1 MASLQTL
8 AFTDIVRGAVTAIQ
22 ASATKLLNFTTGSVL
37 RAIVEAIAGVTLW
50 LQGLVVYGLT
60 LTRFATSVG
69 ADADSWAA
77 DFAFTR
83 EGAVPATGVVTFGRF
98 TTTTQSVI
106 PAGLI
111 LQSADGTQTFTV
123 NADPTNGAFS
133 PSLNGYVMAPT
144 VATLNVSVTASTPG
158 SSGNVLANTITS
170 MGQGVPGVD
179 TVTNASAFTNGV
191 NAESDTAFRA
201 RFVLYIA
208 ALSKA
213 TKAAIESAIEDVQ
226 QGLQFSIIENADYNG
241 DYDPGE
247 FFVVIDDGS
256 GTPSTGLQNAVAAA
270 IEQVRALGIRFAV
283 FAPIVTTVNVSMTI
297 TEATGLDHGTVVA
310 AVGVALTNFVN
321 GLGLGNGLPY
331 NQLAAVAF
339 GVPGVINASAILL
352 NSTTADIAGEPKVTL
367 KAGTIAVA

>member
-1 MASLQTL
+1 MANLSTL
-8 AFTDIVRGAVTAIQ
+8 AFTDIVRGSVAAIQ
-22 ASATKLLNFTTGSVL
+22 AGATKLLNFTPGSVL
-37 RAIVEAIAGVTLW
+37 RAIVEAIAGVVLW
-50 LQGLVVYGLT
+50 LQGLIVYVLT

-69 ADADSWAA
+69 SDADSWAA
-77 DFAFTR
+77 DFSFTR
-83 EGAVPATGVVTFGRF
+83 LAAVPATGQVTFTRF

-106 PAGLI
+106 PFGLV

-123 NADPTNGAFS
+123 DNDPSNPAYNAGLGGF
-133 PSLNGYVMAPT
+133 VMAPT
-144 VATLNVSVTASTPG
+144 VATLNVNVTASTPG

-179 TVTNASAFTNGV
+179 TVTNSSAFTNGV
-191 NAESDTAFRA
+191 NAESDAAFRA

-226 QGLQFSIIENADYNG
+226 QGLQYTITEDTDYNST
-241 DYDPGE
+241 YDLG
-247 FFVVIDDGS
+247 FFYVVIDDGS
-256 GTPSTGLQNAVAAA
+256 GTPSTDLQNAVASA

-283 FAPIVTTVNVSMTI
+283 FAPVVTTVNVSMTI
-297 TEATGLDHGTVVA
+297 TEATELDHATVVA
-310 AVGVALTNFVN
+310 AVGAALTSFIND
-321 GLGLGNGLPY
+321 LGLGNGLPY

-352 NSTTADIAGEPKVTL
+352 DGTTADIAGDPKVTL
-367 KAGTIAVA
+367 KSGTIAVA

>member
-50 LQGLVVYGLT
+50 LQGLVVYVLT

-83 EGAVPATGVVTFGRF
+83 EAAVPATGLVTFGRF

-123 NADPTNGAFS
+123 NADPANSAYS
-133 PSLNGYVMAPT
+133 PSLKGYVMAPT
-144 VATLNVSVTASTPG
+144 VATLNVSVTAATPG

-191 NAESDTAFRA
+191 DAESDTAFRA

-226 QGLQFSIIENADYNG
+226 QGLQYTIAENADYNG
-241 DYDPGE
+241 DYDPGS

-256 GTPSTGLQNAVAAA
+256 GTPSSGLQDAVAAA
-270 IEQVRALGIRFAV
+270 VEQVRALGIRFAV
-283 FAPIVTTVNVSMTI
+283 FAPVVTTVNMSMTI
-297 TEATGLDHGTVVA
+297 TEATGLDHATVVA
-310 AVGVALTNFVN
+310 AVGVALTNFIN

-352 NSTTADIAGEPKVTL
+352 DSTTADIAGDPKVTL
-367 KAGTIAVA
+367 KAGSIAVA